1 MHRFHS
7 HHHHQHPHFAR
18 HGFGWGDHGR
28 GGMGRRERPE
38 RIFEQGDL
46 RLVLLKLIT
55 DQPRHGYELIK
66 AVEDSVGGAY
76 SPSPGVVYPT
86 LTLLEELGY
95 AKAQEAGGKKLFS
108 VTAPEGQALSRQ
120 PVSRRRRSALFE
132 RIEGGVATAN
142 RGRRSPQ
149 IMRATENLR
158 NALRNPSLVRPPPS
172 EEQVQAVVTALDA
185 AARAVEQA

>member
-1 MHRFHS
+1 LRHF
-7 HHHHQHPHFAR
+7 HHHGPHFGR
-18 HGFGWGDHGR
+18 HGFGWGER
-28 GGMGRRERPE
+28 GMGRHMRPG
-38 RIFEQGDL
+38 RVFEQGDL
-46 RLVLLKLIT
+46 RLVLLKLIA

-95 AKAQEAGGKKLFS
+95 TVAKEEGGKKLFS
-108 VTAPEGQALSRQ
+108 ITPEGEAFLASQSAA
-120 PVSRRRRSALFE
+120 VSSLFE
-132 RIEGGVATAN
+132 KIAEVATAN

-149 IMRATENLR
+149 VIRAMENLR
-158 NALRNPSLVRPPPS
+158 TALKLRLSRGPLS
-172 EEQVQAVVTALDA
+172 EEQVQAVAAALDA

>member
-1 MHRFHS
+1 MHPF
-7 HHHHQHPHFAR
+7 HHHGPRFAR
-18 HGFGWGDHGR
+18 HGFGWGGPGGR
-28 GGMGRRERPE
+28 GGMGRHTRPE

-46 RLVLLKLIT
+46 RLVLLKLIS

-66 AVEDSVGGAY
+66 AVEEAVGGAY

-95 AKAQEAGGKKLFS
+95 AKGQEEGGKKLY
-108 VTAPEGQALSRQ
+108 TITPEGEAFLDSQAAA
-120 PVSRRRRSALFE
+120 VSALFA
-132 RIEGGVATAN
+132 RIAEVATAN

-149 IMRATENLR
+149 ILRAIENLR
-158 NALRNPSLVRPPPS
+158 TALRLRLSGGPLS
-172 EEQVQAVVTALDA
+172 ETQAQAVADALDA